1 MLYHLGD
8 TKHNNLSL
16 AILEHNEIA
25 RDVNSKVEYLQYNR
39 IIRVFRKYLV
49 WGGWSAVD
57 YIVKAPVVN
66 AVYAD
71 YKYIPQMNSIV
82 SRRQYIR

>member
-8 TKHNNLSL
+8 VKHNDLSL

-25 RDVNSKVEYLQYNR
+25 RDVSSKIDDLQYNR
-39 IIRVFRKYLV
+39 ATRIFRKYLI

-57 YIVKAPVVN
+57 YIVKAPIVN
-66 AVYAD
+66 AIYSD
-71 YKYIPQMNSIV
+71 YKYIPQ
-82 SRRQYIR
+82 